1 MIGLTLLLQAKALWS
16 VLCQQNIEEVQ
27 EKVFAWL
34 GNIPAVEGKMKIED
48 LCVAVDELL
57 KMKKI
62 DDILPGCF
70 TKRNMEGFKKTLN
83 QKKGQSFSKEWKK
96 THFSF

>member
-1 MIGLTLLLQAKALWS
+1 
-16 VLCQQNIEEVQ
+16 
-27 EKVFAWL
+27 
-34 GNIPAVEGKMKIED
+34 MKIED

-57 KMKKI
+57 KKQKI

-83 QKKGQSFSKEWKK
+83 QKKGQRRGALLLVATTLDVLGWIIPFGNYAPSVG
-96 THFSF
+96 HGM

>member
-1 MIGLTLLLQAKALWS
+1 MIVLTLLLQAKALWS

-34 GNIPAVEGKMKIED
+34 GNIPAMEGRMKTED

-62 DDILPGCF
+62 EDILPGCF
-70 TKRNMEGFKKTLN
+70 TKRNMEGFQKTLK
-83 QKKGQSFSKEWKK
+83 QKKDQSFCKV
-96 THFSF
+96 